1 MKGNIRYTLFESK
14 RLEDDL
20 WEVYT
25 TWYWIDGTSTVKD
38 ITHHSS
44 KREAEE
50 QKLMNKFKTLGI

>member
-1 MKGNIRYTLFESK
+1 MKRRLKFTLFETN

-25 TWYWIDGTSTVKD
+25 EWHWDNGTHTVKD
-38 ITHHSS
+38 VSHHSS

-50 QKLMNKFKTLGI
+50 QRLINKYKSLEK